1 MGQIDDSTAVV
12 DNTVV
17 ADNVVGVGVGDFFE
31 FIAALQQVPYLCT
44 CGQQLSIHTI
54 PGSGE
59 SYKLVDW

>member
-17 ADNVVGVGVGDFFE
+17 ADNIVGIGVGDFFE

-44 CGQQLSIHTI
+44 CG
-54 PGSGE
+54 
-59 SYKLVDW
+59 